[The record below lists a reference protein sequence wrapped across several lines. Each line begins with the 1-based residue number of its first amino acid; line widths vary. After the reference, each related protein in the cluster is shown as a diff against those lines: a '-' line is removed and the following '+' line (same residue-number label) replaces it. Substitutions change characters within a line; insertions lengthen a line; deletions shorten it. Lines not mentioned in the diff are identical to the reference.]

1 MLFLFPYI
9 QAQHL
14 IGTMATLPCGTEADS
29 GKGRSTGEQID
40 TAAV

>member
-14 IGTMATLPCGTEADS
+14 IGTMATLPCGTEAE